1 MTYEKFITLCEKSE
15 KQNKQMLYLNNKTS
29 KLSFYEDFMKYCQD
43 NGLNKAVDSSV
54 LEWIKINH
62 TAMIDQLDSFSN
74 ERIKIFGSLKDK
86 IQLSTEIKRGNEK
99 AIIPEV
105 LQQITQ
111 ILGYEPFWHE
121 GGNHIIFKNEKTE
134 EIFYCIEWHFAFEL
148 KEQNLIK
155 KTAKE
160 LGMTYKELGEAIGVS
175 DTTLASS
182 VSNNKVSAQIEASL
196 NLILENHHLKQQIKA
211 IKSEE
216 FKKDLEE
223 FNQFK
228 TLLQSILSK

>member
-1 MTYEKFITLCEKSE
+1 
-15 KQNKQMLYLNNKTS
+15 
-29 KLSFYEDFMKYCQD
+29 
-43 NGLNKAVDSSV
+43 
-54 LEWIKINH
+54 
-62 TAMIDQLDSFSN
+62 
-74 ERIKIFGSLKDK
+74 
-86 IQLSTEIKRGNEK
+86 
-99 AIIPEV
+99 
-105 LQQITQ
+105 
-111 ILGYEPFWHE
+111 
-121 GGNHIIFKNEKTE
+121 
-134 EIFYCIEWHFAFEL
+134 
-148 KEQNLIK
+148 
-155 KTAKE
+155 
-160 LGMTYKELGEAIGVS
+160 MTYKELGEAIGVS